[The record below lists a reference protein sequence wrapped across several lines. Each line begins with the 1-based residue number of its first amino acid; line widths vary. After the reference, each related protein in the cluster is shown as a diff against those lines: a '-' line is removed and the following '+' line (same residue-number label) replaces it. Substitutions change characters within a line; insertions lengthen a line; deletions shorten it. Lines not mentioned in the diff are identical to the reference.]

1 MSVNLINTLAQ
12 PLKSAAKFVAYQEQ
26 SSGLSTS
33 RCIMD
38 TATCLGPKA
47 ICSRSKED
55 LFENSALEI
64 SENALVYYGPA
75 LVGEKIARKVFS
87 KNLSNEA
94 KSLVSTQAK
103 ELLESKN
110 PLNKKVIPVKAAI
123 ALTALL
129 IPFTEF
135 TLNYFKNLATLKV
148 FKKADFNNIA
158 SLEHKKEDKTIQD
171 KVQKSAYKN
180 IMKAVGAFLTALSV
194 AGLVYKKGESSKFLM
209 GLSEAI
215 LAPGTKFFK
224 NNQKLNEN
232 LTSSRF
238 SKISDDINSKITASM
253 EERLAKQGA
262 IERVAYDSTYGD
274 EAQRLLTSKMKELE
288 CERDKIQE
296 VYNARKKD
304 IAKSNVNS
312 ADGIIPITMT
322 IGQMRFSTRT
332 HNILFNNGITTAKQL
347 CNLTENQLRRF
358 KGMGT
363 AGINEIK
370 ERLLI
375 AQQVIKDEMSPMEIL
390 EELQEYDAKIF
401 ELYRKIE
408 AHKGKHQEEF
418 DIACQNILDEN
429 IFDPNQTI
437 SQSRGKLAQLRLERE
452 DKMREQDR
460 LDLEIQVQNDLDA
473 KLSKL
478 ILENQPRIDTQ
489 K

>member
-1 MSVNLINTLAQ
+1 MKQKEGYVKLALKLLELREVASVPYTEI
-12 PLKSAAKFVAYQEQ
+12 Q
-26 SSGLSTS
+26 SIDIDVL
-33 RCIMD
+33 D
-38 TATCLGPKA
+38 
-47 ICSRSKED
+47 
-55 LFENSALEI
+55 
-64 SENALVYYGPA
+64 
-75 LVGEKIARKVFS
+75 
-87 KNLSNEA
+87 
-94 KSLVSTQAK
+94 K
-103 ELLESKN
+103 ELKRLSIRQETVLRKRYGLDDGNATTLSG
-110 PLNKKVIPVKAAI
+110 I
-123 ALTALL
+123 A
-129 IPFTEF
+129 TEYGVRQ
-135 TLNYFKNLATLKV
+135 TRIEQIQ
-148 FKKADFNNIA
+148 KKA
-158 SLEHKKEDKTIQD
+158 
-171 KVQKSAYKN
+171 
-180 IMKAVGAFLTALSV
+180 
-194 AGLVYKKGESSKFLM
+194 
-209 GLSEAI
+209 
-215 LAPGTKFFK
+215 
-224 NNQKLNEN
+224 
-232 LTSSRF
+232 
-238 SKISDDINSKITASM
+238 

-322 IGQMRFSTRT
+322 IDQMRFSTRT

-347 CNLTENQLRRF
+347 CNITENQLRRF

-418 DIACQNILDEN
+418 DIACQNLLDEN

-478 ILENQPRIDTQ
+478 ISENQPRIDTQ